1 MIETTSFSGKNIA
14 AMMAHAEGNRSNAGR
29 DTLIESRNDSIDGAR
44 AKRKPK
50 SPSPPSHRYESSTEH
65 KYHDYANVTEL
76 PMQLAS
82 QSENRGLGGVCN
94 PFPVVLY
101 TLLSE
106 ASLFGFSDIIS
117 WQPHGRS
124 FLIHRS
130 KEFVRDIVPKYF
142 KHSKLASFQ
151 RQLSLYGFT
160 RMCQESP
167 DRGSYFHEVSI
178 FHAPRVFFVA
188 ALDIFSL
195 FCPTAL
201 SPWSLLSLH
210 QNP

>member
-14 AMMAHAEGNRSNAGR
+14 AMMARAERSRSNADR
-29 DTLIESRNDSIDGAR
+29 DASLDSTRNDSMDGVR
-44 AKRKPK
+44 AQRKPK
-50 SPSPPSHRYESSTEH
+50 SLPPHSQGYESRRTEH
-65 KYHDYANVTEL
+65 TYHDYASVTEIPL
-76 PMQLAS
+76 QLAS
-82 QSENRGLGGVCN
+82 HFETRGSGGVCN

-167 DRGSYFHEVSI
+167 D
-178 FHAPRVFFVA
+178 
-188 ALDIFSL
+188 
-195 FCPTAL
+195 
-201 SPWSLLSLH
+201 
-210 QNP
+210 